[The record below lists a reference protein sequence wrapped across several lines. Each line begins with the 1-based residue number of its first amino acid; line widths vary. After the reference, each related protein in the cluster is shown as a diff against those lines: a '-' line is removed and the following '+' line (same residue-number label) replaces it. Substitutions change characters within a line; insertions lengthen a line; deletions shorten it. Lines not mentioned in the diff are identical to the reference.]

1 LWNALPAGGGKN
13 DVPNRLKR
21 QFALFNV
28 PLPSVAAINGIF
40 GKLVEGRFSAD
51 QFSAAVVKVRCTR
64 HAFYTLGCQP
74 AHMGAVTLAET
85 LVHDVLA
92 CGKRW
97 DPPLLQSL
105 PSYMPRQRVLSHA
118 LKLLFCCRCT

>member
-1 LWNALPAGGGKN
+1 
-13 DVPNRLKR
+13 VPNRLKR

-64 HAFYTLGCQP
+64 HAFGILGCQP
-74 AHMGAVTLAET
+74 AHTWELLHLAET
-85 LVHDVLA
+85 LVHDVLP
-92 CGKRW
+92 CGKSS
-97 DPPLLQSL
+97 DPPLLESL
-105 PSYMPRQRVLSHA
+105 PSYMPIQRALSNA
-118 LKLLFCCRCT
+118 LKLLLCFRCT

>member
-1 LWNALPAGGGKN
+1 MSAGGGKN

-51 QFSAAVVKVRCTR
+51 QFSPAVVKVC
-64 HAFYTLGCQP
+64 CV
-74 AHMGAVTLAET
+74 HMQ
-85 LVHDVLA
+85 HDDAMLI
-92 CGKRW
+92 
-97 DPPLLQSL
+97 
-105 PSYMPRQRVLSHA
+105 MEA
-118 LKLLFCCRCT
+118 L